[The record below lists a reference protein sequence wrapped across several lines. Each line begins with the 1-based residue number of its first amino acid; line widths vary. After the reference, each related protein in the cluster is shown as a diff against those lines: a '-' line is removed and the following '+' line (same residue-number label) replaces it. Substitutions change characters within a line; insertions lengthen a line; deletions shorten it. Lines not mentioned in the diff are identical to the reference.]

1 MGRAALDTTDIECK
15 SSPPRGDSIVVE
27 RLTKTFP
34 ISHGVATWLRH
45 GGHPPRFLAVED
57 VGFSVRSGEL
67 FGLVGENGAGKS
79 TILQILSG
87 LTTPD
92 TGSVVV
98 NGVDGSRNPIAL
110 RKEIG
115 LCSADERSFY
125 FRLTARQNLE
135 FFGHLH
141 GLRGTALRTRVDA
154 VTAMVDL
161 TASLERRYA
170 EFSSGMRQRLAIAR
184 AMLGDARVLLLD
196 EPTRAVDPV
205 HAAAIRSFVRT
216 LATEHGKTVFLCTNL
231 LEEAWEI
238 CDRIAIIR
246 SGRIVT
252 VATPDELIA
261 RSRRRRYAIVFDNA
275 DDALLARARSVP
287 GISEISLAP
296 HRAGTRMQVELDDE
310 PRTLTELL
318 HAVSSNGVC
327 VSRVEPDTV
336 TPLEIF
342 TGLATGADD
351 VR

>member
-1 MGRAALDTTDIECK
+1 
-15 SSPPRGDSIVVE
+15 
-27 RLTKTFP
+27 
-34 ISHGVATWLRH
+34 
-45 GGHPPRFLAVED
+45 
-57 VGFSVRSGEL
+57 
-67 FGLVGENGAGKS
+67 
-79 TILQILSG
+79 
-87 LTTPD
+87 
-92 TGSVVV
+92 
-98 NGVDGSRNPIAL
+98 L

-135 FFGHLH
+135 FFGNLY
-141 GLRGTALRTRVDA
+141 GLRGAVLRRRVDA
-154 VTAMVDL
+154 VTTMVDL
-161 TASLERRYA
+161 TASLDRRYA

-205 HAAAIRSFVRT
+205 HAAAIRSLVRT
-216 LATEHGKTVFLCTNL
+216 LTVEHGKTVFLCTNL

-238 CDRIAIIR
+238 CNRIAIIKT
-246 SGRIVT
+246 GRIVT

-261 RSRRRRYAIVFDNA
+261 RSRRRRYAIVFDRA
-275 DDALLARARSVP
+275 DDALLARAQSVP
-287 GISEISLAP
+287 GVGEVSLVP
-296 HRAGTRMQVELDDE
+296 HNDGARMQVDLDDE

-327 VSRVEPDTV
+327 VARVEPDAV